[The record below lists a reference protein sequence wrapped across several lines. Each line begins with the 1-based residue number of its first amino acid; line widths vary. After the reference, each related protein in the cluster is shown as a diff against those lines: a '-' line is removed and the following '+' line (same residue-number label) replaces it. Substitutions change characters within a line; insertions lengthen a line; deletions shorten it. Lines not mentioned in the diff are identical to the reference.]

1 MAERVL
7 VGAGVIAGSGV
18 VIARAVVK
26 KPSSTAILSTAPGER
41 VSFGGIKELLDLMR
55 SELAIQIETQSG
67 DSAEILSAM
76 SMILSD
82 PELHQSIKDR
92 LAEGADGATA
102 IRGALTHYAR
112 ALEALGGYFAQRSSD
127 LIALADQAVD
137 RLMGQTGAIE
147 TIEPSI
153 LVSQRLA
160 PIEIASMDSSMVVG
174 FITAEGGISS
184 HTAVMA
190 RANSIPAV
198 LGVVGIGVIR
208 NGDLLLLDA
217 TSGQIFVNPTE
228 EEVLNYKN
236 AIATEVDLSAV
247 APVPLLANIGSA
259 LEGKAALAAGAEGV
273 GLYRAELM
281 FLGRSVAPSLE
292 EQVFEYSRL
301 LARFRGKRV
310 VARLLDLDF
319 DKPLPFLIPAGEG
332 KYFGRGLA
340 TLLANP
346 IVLKTQLQAFAQAAS
361 YYPETEL
368 WVMAPMVV
376 TVSEARQFVAMG
388 REAGLMTL
396 GAMVE
401 VPELTEESV
410 LAELVTVVD
419 FLSIGT
425 NDLSQYTLNRPRS
438 EYSTLSDA
446 KHPDVVSQIAR
457 VIDFGQRA
465 GIPVNIC
472 GEIAGEP
479 EAASWFIEMG
489 VSAISAASA
498 LLPALRQK
506 LAIRS

>member
-7 VGAGVIAGSGV
+7 VGAGIIAGSGV
-18 VIARAVVK
+18 VIARAIIK
-26 KPSSTAILSTAPGER
+26 KSASTAILSTAPGER
-41 VSFGGIKELLDLMR
+41 VSFGGIKELLEVMR
-55 SELAIQIETQSG
+55 SELAEQMSGQSD
-67 DSAEILSAM
+67 DSAQILSAM

-82 PELHQSIKDR
+82 PELHMSIKNR

-102 IRGALTHYAR
+102 IRGALSQYAR
-112 ALEALGGYFAQRSSD
+112 QLENLGGYFAQRSSD

-137 RLMGQTGAIE
+137 RLLGQTA
-147 TIEPSI
+147 TLVTVEPSI

-160 PIEIASMDSSMVVG
+160 PIEIAALDSSSVVG
-174 FITAEGGISS
+174 LITAEGGISS

-198 LGVVGIGVIR
+198 LGVVGIAAIH

-217 TSGQIFVNPTE
+217 TSGQIFVNPSE

-236 AIATEVDLSAV
+236 AIATELDISTKTA
-247 APVPLLANIGSA
+247 VPLLANIGSA

-281 FLGRSVAPSLE
+281 FLGRALAPTLE

-319 DKPLPFLIPAGEG
+319 DKPLPFLVPSGSG
-332 KYFGRGLA
+332 RYFGRGLS

-346 IVLKTQLQAFAQAAS
+346 IVLETQLQAFAQAAS

-376 TVSEARQFVAMG
+376 SVQEAREFVELG
-388 REAGLMTL
+388 RKAGLKTL

-410 LAELVTVVD
+410 LTELVTVVD

-457 VIDFGQRA
+457 VIDFGQKA

-489 VSAISAASA
+489 VSAISAAPA
-498 LLPALRQK
+498 LLPLLRQR
-506 LAIRS
+506 LAFLN